1 MDKDLAIIKKQLQN
15 THNMESQ
22 LELFQKDTLEL
33 GKLAAEF
40 ITEFF
45 PAYACDNQAA
55 IDTPQE
61 NSLDLLNSFT
71 FYKIGECKFYNV
83 EDPFEFFT
91 SKMQKLFTTAYS
103 INQEVCYGLVSN
115 GGVVSLVLGIGPA
128 TPDNDMVI
136 PTIMGGLLPG
146 IKLEKYATKFVNQ
159 TDASTQQ
166 DKDRYV
172 GCVVGTPALKI
183 DGELQRKDLTSLMRS
198 LNGLDYTIMVMC
210 KPVSPM
216 EIQNR
221 ISLATSI
228 KDKCFA
234 ISKRT
239 ISYQNG
245 ISVGDTHTEQES
257 VSDSSSIQNSKGSST
272 GGNVSGA
279 LLGAAAGFK
288 IGAIAGTP
296 VPIIGNAVG
305 AGAGALVGLIVG
317 SQLTFNHSRTKNK
330 TVGES
335 HSLTKGYSD
344 AITNTINSNKSI
356 SGEIQNSFAVELM
369 EMADLAIQRLKSGRG
384 IGMWKSVTS
393 FSSDSE
399 IASKIIQGCLYSEIA
414 SGIPEVLP
422 PVVFSYTDS
431 CTQKGRPSGKIHNQ
445 QLMIPKDFFANNQNC
460 TSPLCSLVTS
470 EELCAICTIPVDNT
484 VGFEVHCQRPY
495 ALNYNLLS
503 NDHPLGVVCE
513 YDRPLPNIPFGLSDS
528 DLNKHTLVCGITG
541 CGKTNT
547 VKKIL
552 TSVDKPFLVIE
563 PAKKEYR
570 NIEKENVTV
579 YTLGRPE
586 INCLRLNPFY
596 VPLGISPQQHIDLL
610 KDLFSAS
617 FAFYGPMPYIL
628 ERCLNNIYAKK
639 GWNLTLGFHPYLT
652 NSSNL
657 QDLFDAEKIKNFY
670 AMKAQPYLFPTM
682 QDLKDEI
689 DYYITHEMTYEG
701 EVKGNIQGAI
711 KARIDSLCIGA
722 KGYMFNTNEFTD
734 FSDLLQH
741 NSVLELEGLS
751 DDADKAFALGLL
763 IIYINEYRQVYKELD
778 NSSEP
783 ELKHLLVIEEAH
795 RLLKNVS
802 TEKNEDMGN
811 PKGKA
816 VEHFTN
822 MLAEMR
828 SYGQGVIIA
837 EQIPS
842 KLAPEVIKNS
852 SNKIIHRIVAQDD
865 QDAIANT
872 IGVYPEDA
880 IYLGN
885 SKVGYALCHKEGMI
899 QPVIVKIE
907 RAGCNNI
914 LDVNLYNRDLANK
927 MYKISKSVV
936 QSHLSKDISAWALK
950 VLNSLMYM
958 NNALA
963 VFNGIN
969 SGYED
974 IASMLTYKGINLIPG
989 VDKKSCILSCIADAV
1004 ISFLVAGVYS
1014 NHRLP
1019 NDKLVELLI
1028 STIVDGPTEER
1039 LSHLQFELEV
1049 FYGKKPEK
1057 RAAEIVAA
1065 LVSKEYAAGNEI
1077 DNIVY
1082 EFITIKSP
1090 DFCNTVKSYLKK
1102 G

>member
-1 MDKDLAIIKKQLQN
+1 MDGDLTIMKNQLQN
-15 THNMESQ
+15 THNVESQ
-22 LELFQKDTLEL
+22 LDLFQKDTLEL

-45 PAYACDNQAA
+45 PAYACDNQVA
-55 IDTPQE
+55 IDAPLE

-83 EDPFEFFT
+83 EDPFEFFA

-115 GGVVSLVLGIGPA
+115 GGVVSLVLGIGPT
-128 TPDNDMVI
+128 TPDNDKVI

-146 IKLEKYATKFVNQ
+146 IKLEKYTTKFVNQ
-159 TDASTQQ
+159 MDASTQQ

-210 KPVSPM
+210 KPISPM

-221 ISLATSI
+221 ISLATGI

-279 LLGAAAGFK
+279 LLGAAVGFK

-296 VPIIGNAVG
+296 VPIIGNALG

-317 SQLTFNHSRTKNK
+317 SQLTFNHSKTKNK

-431 CTQKGRPSGKIHNQ
+431 CTQKGCPSSKIHNQ
-445 QLMIPKDFFANNQNC
+445 QLMIPKDFFANNQDC

-528 DLNKHTLVCGITG
+528 DLYLLRLSSSRIHQLHGRAGPVHLTG
-541 CGKTNT
+541 NT
-547 VKKIL
+547 RLMRQTVRKIL
-552 TSVDKPFLVIE
+552 RQYEFTVDVTEPTIAIRQQILTFTAISVLFPQQFQGHTRAGKFLVNIAVIRRLIQCLLWVLVRKE
-563 PAKKEYR
+563 ETVTFRAGLLFKVRKGNLALLSKAK
-570 NIEKENVTV
+570 
-579 YTLGRPE
+579 
-586 INCLRLNPFY
+586 
-596 VPLGISPQQHIDLL
+596 H
-610 KDLFSAS
+610 
-617 FAFYGPMPYIL
+617 FAD
-628 ERCLNNIYAKK
+628 RCL
-639 GWNLTLGFHPYLT
+639 GHVVG
-652 NSSNL
+652 
-657 QDLFDAEKIKNFY
+657 
-670 AMKAQPYLFPTM
+670 
-682 QDLKDEI
+682 
-689 DYYITHEMTYEG
+689 
-701 EVKGNIQGAI
+701 
-711 KARIDSLCIGA
+711 
-722 KGYMFNTNEFTD
+722 
-734 FSDLLQH
+734 
-741 NSVLELEGLS
+741 
-751 DDADKAFALGLL
+751 
-763 IIYINEYRQVYKELD
+763 
-778 NSSEP
+778 
-783 ELKHLLVIEEAH
+783 
-795 RLLKNVS
+795 
-802 TEKNEDMGN
+802 MGN
-811 PKGKA
+811 FG
-816 VEHFTN
+816 
-822 MLAEMR
+822 LR
-828 SYGQGVIIA
+828 
-837 EQIPS
+837 
-842 KLAPEVIKNS
+842 
-852 SNKIIHRIVAQDD
+852 
-865 QDAIANT
+865 
-872 IGVYPEDA
+872 
-880 IYLGN
+880 
-885 SKVGYALCHKEGMI
+885 
-899 QPVIVKIE
+899 
-907 RAGCNNI
+907 
-914 LDVNLYNRDLANK
+914 
-927 MYKISKSVV
+927 
-936 QSHLSKDISAWALK
+936 QS
-950 VLNSLMYM
+950 
-958 NNALA
+958 
-963 VFNGIN
+963 G
-969 SGYED
+969 
-974 IASMLTYKGINLIPG
+974 
-989 VDKKSCILSCIADAV
+989 
-1004 ISFLVAGVYS
+1004 
-1014 NHRLP
+1014 
-1019 NDKLVELLI
+1019 
-1028 STIVDGPTEER
+1028 ST
-1039 LSHLQFELEV
+1039 
-1049 FYGKKPEK
+1049 
-1057 RAAEIVAA
+1057 
-1065 LVSKEYAAGNEI
+1065 
-1077 DNIVY
+1077 
-1082 EFITIKSP
+1082 
-1090 DFCNTVKSYLKK
+1090 
-1102 G
+1102 